1 MIGYIIPT
9 RDRHEELMR
18 TLGEIN
24 RLGPQIGMG
33 GAEVIVIDNASATPV
48 ELPEKLPCG
57 TRIRTIRLDDNLG
70 ASARNY
76 GARAADERCDW
87 LVMLDDDSVPLDSG
101 FEVSLRRAPNDVAAV
116 SADIFLGQNEDA
128 IERREDG
135 GLPEVF
141 VGCGVAIRRDVFL
154 DLGGYD
160 ESFGFYA
167 EEYDFCAR
175 LLLSGKRTQF
185 SQIFRVLHR
194 KVGGNRDM
202 NLIVERL
209 VRNNGW
215 VCQRYAPMSA
225 LEDELNTCISR
236 CRFIAEKEGAM
247 EGFERG
253 LQELRQTLDL
263 QRHTPMDD
271 AMWERFTG
279 QQQAREAIKN
289 RMPLGAAS
297 AQLISEGK
305 NAHVVRKA
313 MRDLSLREVK
323 SGGDCKLIA
332 TMSPGPMIDALE
344 GGEQGVPTIAPW
356 LDAKLQSVFGSEH
369 AVFAA

>member
-33 GAEVIVIDNASATPV
+33 GAEVVVIDNASKTPV
-48 ELPEKLPCG
+48 QLPEQLPCG
-57 TRIRTIRLDDNLG
+57 TRIRTLRLDENLG
-70 ASARNY
+70 AAARNY

-87 LVMLDDDSVPLDSG
+87 LVMLDDDSAPLDSG
-101 FEVSLRRAPNDVAAV
+101 FEVSLRRAPDDVAAV

-167 EEYDFCAR
+167 EEYDFCAK
-175 LLLSGKRTQF
+175 LLLAGKRTQF

-194 KVGGNRDM
+194 KVSGNRDM

-215 VCQRYAPMSA
+215 VCQRYAPVGV
-225 LEDELNTCISR
+225 LGDELNTCIER
-236 CRFIAEKEGAM
+236 CRFIAKKEGATT
-247 EGFERG
+247 GFKRGREELER
-253 LQELRQTLDL
+253 TLEA
-263 QRHTPMDD
+263 QRRTPMDD

-279 QQQAREAIKN
+279 QSQAREAIKK

-297 AQLISEGK
+297 AQLIGEGK
-305 NAHVVRKA
+305 NSHVVRKA
-313 MRDLSLREVK
+313 MRDLALREVK

-344 GGEQGVPTIAPW
+344 NGERGVPTIAPW
-356 LDAKLQSVFGSEH
+356 LDAKLQSVFGAEH
-369 AVFAA
+369 NVFAA